1 MKTIEQLLELTK
13 NPYYKFT
20 QAEQAVLDD
29 FLAKKADT
37 DSAKSHTT
45 SSTKLSKE
53 TPVRVRNIV
62 EKTIPQPEDAPEPSE
77 STQDAS

>member
-29 FLAKKADT
+29 FLAKQQDT
-37 DSAKSHTT
+37 DSQKSHST
-45 SSTKLSKE
+45 SSTKPSKQ
-53 TPVRVRNIV
+53 TNVRVRNIV
-62 EKTIPQPEDAPEPSE
+62 EKTIPQPQDAPEPSE
-77 STQDAS
+77 SR

>member
-29 FLAKKADT
+29 FLAKQQDT
-37 DSAKSHTT
+37 DSQKSHGT
-45 SSTKLSKE
+45 SSIKSSKK
-53 TPVRVRNIV
+53 TNVRVRNIV
-62 EKTIPQPEDAPEPSE
+62 EKTIPQPEE
-77 STQDAS
+77 SGL